1 VSRLTKE
8 AEIAFKAH
16 HFTRAVEVCTRG
28 IDLIEKEQ
36 RSKPDWAGNNLA
48 ELYTVRGTSNA
59 QLASIIRTLYKEE
72 RHA

>member
-1 VSRLTKE
+1 MSRLTKE

-16 HFTRAVEVCTRG
+16 HFTQAVEVCTRG

-72 RHA
+72 QHA